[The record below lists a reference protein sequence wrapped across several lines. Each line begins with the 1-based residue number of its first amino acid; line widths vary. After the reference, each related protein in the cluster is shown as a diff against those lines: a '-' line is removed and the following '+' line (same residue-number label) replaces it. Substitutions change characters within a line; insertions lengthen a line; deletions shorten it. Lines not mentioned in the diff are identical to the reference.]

1 MIDYGV
7 ISGCA
12 NPGFLVDSTIS
23 TINGGGVVVGD
34 RVFAG
39 FAVSNYGMIDLYQ
52 TYGEFNPDKGA
63 CGIVIASLCGCAG
76 DGIPEGDEVSIIT
89 KGRVWAVILPDE
101 DKPRAGDSVMISD
114 GGIITS
120 LPERLAQSPRGWVFT
135 GDYERYSHD
144 LSLAGVW
151 IIG

>member
-1 MIDYGV
+1 MSDYGV
-7 ISGCA
+7 VSGCA

-23 TINGGGVVVGD
+23 TINGGGVVVGGS
-34 RVFAG
+34 VFAG

-52 TYGEFNPDKGA
+52 TYGEFDQAKGA
-63 CGIVIASLCGCAG
+63 CGIVIASLRGCAG
-76 DGIPEGDEVSIIT
+76 DAIPEGDEVSVIT
-89 KGRVWAVILPDE
+89 KGRVWAVILSDE
-101 DKPRAGDSVMISD
+101 DKPREGDSVMISS
-114 GGIITS
+114 GGMITS
-120 LPERLAQSPRGWVFT
+120 LPERFAQSPRGWIFT

>member
-52 TYGEFNPDKGA
+52 TYGEFDQAKGA
-63 CGIVIASLCGCAG
+63 CGIVIANLHGCAG
-76 DGIPEGDEVSIIT
+76 DGIPDGEEVSIIT

-101 DKPRAGDSVMISD
+101 DKPREGDSVMISD
-114 GGIITS
+114 GGVITS
-120 LPERLAQSPRGWVFT
+120 LPERLLQAPRGWVFT
-135 GDYERYSHD
+135 GDYEKFSHD
-144 LSLAGVW
+144 LSLVGVW
-151 IIG
+151 ITQ